1 LGCGVVREEER
12 RHLGLLCVGIV
23 EKLCRMAENLAPPL
37 AGGALSME
45 LVHKG
50 YDGPPVSIPKLG
62 LGVYQVPPRE
72 ALQATTQALKFGYRH
87 IDSAALYRNEQAVGQ
102 SLSQLLFL
110 EFGCYQPPLFHT

>member
-1 LGCGVVREEER
+1 VREEER